1 MIDLAKPDPALPM
14 ANSSRVESVNDETQV
29 AILFAD
35 VVGSTQLYDS
45 MGDESARET
54 VQQCVEIMRQA
65 TDQYGGSVIKTMGDE
80 VMSTFPSADDA
91 MNAASQMQQR
101 ITNNA
106 HVGSGGVH
114 VAIRI
119 GCHFGPVVVAD
130 RDIFGAAVHTAN
142 RMTSQAKAGQIIT
155 TAVTVEQL
163 SGEWQALVRQ
173 IDVAVVKGQSDE
185 VAVFEVLW
193 QPEDATS
200 MLPSLNVK
208 SPPSTVNKRLR
219 LHVGDQEVILGEGH
233 LLNATLG
240 RADQNDVVVKG
251 KLISRV
257 HARIEMLKNR
267 FILVDES
274 TNGTFVERDDGEE
287 FYVRRD
293 STELSGSGIISLG
306 RVASRGTTLAVEYSF
321 EE

>member
-1 MIDLAKPDPALPM
+1 MPYPEQPM
-14 ANSSRVESVNDETQV
+14 ASSVESVSEETQV

-35 VVGSTQLYDS
+35 VVGSTHLYDS

-54 VQQCVEIMRQA
+54 VQQCVDIMKQA

-106 HVGSGGVH
+106 QIGADGVH

-119 GCHFGPVVVAD
+119 GCHFGSVVVAD

-163 SGEWQALVRQ
+163 SSAWKALVRQ
-173 IDVAVVKGQSDE
+173 IDIAVVKGQSDE

-200 MLPSLNVK
+200 MLPSINLQ
-208 SPPSTVNKRLR
+208 SPQNAATRK
-219 LHVGDQEVILGEGH
+219 LHLQVGDQFVIMGEGS
-233 LLNATLG
+233 LTNATLG
-240 RADQNDVVVKG
+240 RGDQNDVVVKG

-257 HARIEMLKNR
+257 HARIEMVKNR
-267 FILVDES
+267 FMLVDES
-274 TNGTFVERDDGEE
+274 TNGTFVQRDDGEE

-293 STELSGSGIISLG
+293 STDLSGSGIISLG
-306 RVASRGTTLAVEYSF
+306 RVASRGTSLAVEYSF
-321 EE
+321 EDSIA

>member
-1 MIDLAKPDPALPM
+1 M
-14 ANSSRVESVNDETQV
+14 ASSVESVSEETQV

-35 VVGSTQLYDS
+35 VVGSTHLYDS

-54 VQQCVEIMRQA
+54 VQQCVDIMKHA

-101 ITNNA
+101 ITNNPQIGA
-106 HVGSGGVH
+106 DGVH
-114 VAIRI
+114 VSIRI

-155 TAVTVEQL
+155 TAVTVQQL
-163 SGEWQALVRQ
+163 SGSWKALVRQ

-200 MLPSLNVK
+200 MLPSIKMK
-208 SPPSTVNKRLR
+208 SQQSTATRKLHLR
-219 LHVGDQEVILGEGH
+219 VGDQFVVMGEGS
-233 LLNATLG
+233 LANATLG

-257 HARIEMLKNR
+257 HARIEIVKNR
-267 FILVDES
+267 YVLVDES
-274 TNGTFVERDDGEE
+274 TNGTFVQRDDGEE

-293 STELSGSGIISLG
+293 STDLSGSGIISLG
-306 RVASRGTTLAVEYSF
+306 RVASRGTSLAVEYSL
-321 EE
+321 ED